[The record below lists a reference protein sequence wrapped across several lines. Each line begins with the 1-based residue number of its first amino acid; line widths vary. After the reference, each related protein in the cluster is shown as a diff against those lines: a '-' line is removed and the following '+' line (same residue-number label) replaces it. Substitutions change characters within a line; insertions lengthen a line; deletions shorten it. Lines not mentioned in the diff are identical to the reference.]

1 MQKPEKVS
9 YVLALFA
16 VIAILYFHLLTAVI
30 AGLAV
35 YVTTVTLARR
45 VPANRGGM
53 GREVILGLV
62 AISVVVVLFGA
73 GFWLWTFLLGHQG
86 VSALLMAV
94 AGTLDRIKHSLP
106 ADLVVTLPDTVEDI
120 QTRLADLLRENVQHL
135 SAAGMEGV
143 KVLAHVLLGMVV
155 GGMAAL
161 HPDNEA
167 QNWPPLAAAL
177 HNRLKVLTESF
188 IKVVSAQ
195 IKISLLNTSLTAIY
209 LAVVLPMCGVRL
221 PMTMMLIL
229 FTFVAS
235 MLPVVGNLISN
246 AVIVVISLGVAPGVG
261 VASLGFLVLVHKL
274 EYFLNARI
282 VGGKVHA
289 RAWELL
295 CAMLLMEA
303 AFGLGGMVA
312 APVVY
317 AWLKSELKSVGWV

>member
-9 YVLALFA
+9 YVLAFFA
-16 VIAILYFHLLTAVI
+16 VIAILFFHLLTAVI

-45 VPANRGGM
+45 VPANWGGM

-62 AISVVVVLFGA
+62 AIGVVVVLFGA
-73 GFWLWTFLLGHQG
+73 GFGLWTFLLGHQG
-86 VSALLMAV
+86 MSALLMAV
-94 AGTLDRIKHSLP
+94 AGTLDHIKRSLP

-135 SAAGMEGV
+135 SVVGMEGV

-161 HPDNEA
+161 HPYNDA
-167 QNWPPLAAAL
+167 QTWPPLAAAL
-177 HNRLKVLTESF
+177 HDRLKVLTESF
-188 IKVVSAQ
+188 HKVVSAQ
-195 IKISLLNTSLTAIY
+195 IKISLFNTMLTAIY
-209 LAVVLPMCGVRL
+209 LAVVLPLCGVRL

-229 FTFVAS
+229 FTFVAG

-282 VGGKVHA
+282 VGGEVHA

>member
-9 YVLALFA
+9 YLLAFLA
-16 VIAILYFHLLTAVI
+16 VIAVLFFHLLTAVI

-35 YVTTVTLARR
+35 YVTTVALARR
-45 VPANRGGM
+45 VPANRSGV
-53 GREVILGLV
+53 GREVVLGVV
-62 AISVVVVLFGA
+62 AIGVVVVLFGA
-73 GFWLWTFLLGHQG
+73 GFGLWTILLGHHG

-106 ADLVVTLPDTVEDI
+106 AALAVTLPDTVEDI

-135 SAAGMEGV
+135 SAVGMEGI
-143 KVLAHVLLGMVV
+143 KVLAQVLLGMVV

-161 HPDNEA
+161 RPYNDA
-167 QNWPPLAAAL
+167 QTWPPLAAAL
-177 HNRLKVLTESF
+177 HERLKVLTESF
-188 IKVVSAQ
+188 HKVVSAQ

-209 LAVVLPMCGVRL
+209 LAVVLPLFGVRL

-229 FTFVAS
+229 FTFVAG

-246 AVIVVISLGVAPGVG
+246 AVIVVISLGVAPWVG
-261 VASLGFLVLVHKL
+261 AASLGFLVLVHKL

-282 VGGKVHA
+282 VGGEVHA
-289 RAWELL
+289 LAWELL

-303 AFGLGGMVA
+303 AFGLGGIVA
-312 APVVY
+312 APIAY